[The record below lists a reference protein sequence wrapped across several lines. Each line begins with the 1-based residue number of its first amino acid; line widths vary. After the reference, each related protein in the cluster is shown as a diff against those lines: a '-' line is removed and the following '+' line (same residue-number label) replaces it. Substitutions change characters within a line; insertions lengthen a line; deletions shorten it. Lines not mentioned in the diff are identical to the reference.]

1 MNYKINSNY
10 FQKTKLIS
18 NNMLE
23 NTHYNPHILQSNL
36 KNFKTSYYRD
46 IIKISLNNC
55 IKI

>member
-1 MNYKINSNY
+1 MLNNNY

-23 NTHYNPHILQSNL
+23 NTDYNSHILQNNL

-46 IIKISLNNC
+46 LIKISLNN
-55 IKI
+55 